1 MRRHTPTVHRASV
14 LCGAARAAFVAV
26 ALLLPGCSSV
36 IADLPQPIGLPAETP
51 DRPATAPDYPAVH
64 DMPPSRSDVVLS
76 KEEQTRIEQELAAA
90 RDRQRA
96 EADKQNAGGKHN
108 P

>member
-1 MRRHTPTVHRASV
+1 VRRHTPTVQRASV
-14 LCGAARAAFVAV
+14 LCGAARAALVAA

-51 DRPATAPDYPAVH
+51 DRPATAPAYPAVH
-64 DMPPSRSDVVLS
+64 DMPPARSDEMLS
-76 KEEQTRIEQELAAA
+76 KDEQARIEQELAAA

-96 EADKQNAGGKHN
+96 TADKQNAGGKHN